1 MDEEPRKEY
10 KLPSMLEMSEMVD
23 KIQRQ
28 LNPLS
33 FGGKAIDSIMPRM
46 AKYEQLNSAASIARK
61 AIQPVDFVSSSVVD
75 HSAIAMNA
83 QLRVPEAMTVQDTFL
98 EMTKGMSTY
107 DNSLMSVRDSLIQS
121 MGGNSVYENMMSSVN
136 LIRDSLEPYRSTFDA
151 VRTSFEASETFKLV
165 RELQAQ
171 VALANSFSS
180 EYSSLFEQFDSLR
193 NLESFQS
200 IFRLNDV
207 QFEEVI
213 STNLTQEDI
222 TNFSSK
228 PISEIDSDLSDEI
241 ESGKDFILYSEKAK
255 KILHFICTV
264 ILLQYI
270 IGMASSVSVNYIQ
283 QFQEESKNLETS
295 REIKSFIRLPLPL
308 VDRRALKGH
317 RVTTVNTLN
326 FRDNLGKNST
336 IVDTIPIGTIVRVM
350 DKSDKSW
357 LLVEV
362 EIDGELE
369 QGWVLRRYTTY
380 FK

>member
-1 MDEEPRKEY
+1 
-10 KLPSMLEMSEMVD
+10 
-23 KIQRQ
+23 
-28 LNPLS
+28 
-33 FGGKAIDSIMPRM
+33 
-46 AKYEQLNSAASIARK
+46 
-61 AIQPVDFVSSSVVD
+61 
-75 HSAIAMNA
+75 
-83 QLRVPEAMTVQDTFL
+83 
-98 EMTKGMSTY
+98 
-107 DNSLMSVRDSLIQS
+107 
-121 MGGNSVYENMMSSVN
+121 
-136 LIRDSLEPYRSTFDA
+136 
-151 VRTSFEASETFKLV
+151 VRTSFEASESFKLV

-193 NLESFQS
+193 NFESFQS

-241 ESGKDFILYSEKAK
+241 ESGKDFSLYSEKAK

-295 REIKSFIRLPLPL
+295 REIKSFIRSPLPL